1 MYYQSQIY
9 NEMGF
14 TKFLSTIVLPVVNNL
29 VNFISTFPG
38 MWGIEKFG
46 RKTLLIVGAIMM
58 MIFHILT
65 WTFSTQTLKGE
76 LWKYLSVISVF
87 LYVFALASIGDQL
100 HGFINLKFSHFVLE
114 LKDQLLVRCL
124 TSSIIAFVGE
134 VQKSLLFANC

>member
-65 WTFSTQTLKGE
+65 WAFSTQTSKGE
-76 LWKYLSVISVF
+76 F
-87 LYVFALASIGDQL
+87 
-100 HGFINLKFSHFVLE
+100 
-114 LKDQLLVRCL
+114 
-124 TSSIIAFVGE
+124 
-134 VQKSLLFANC
+134 